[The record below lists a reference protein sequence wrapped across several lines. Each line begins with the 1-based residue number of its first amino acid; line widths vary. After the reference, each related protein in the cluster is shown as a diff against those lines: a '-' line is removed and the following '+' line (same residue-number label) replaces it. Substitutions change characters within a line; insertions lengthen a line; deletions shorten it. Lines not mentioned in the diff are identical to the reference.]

1 MNKIKDICRKRCVS
15 FSFILRIV
23 MIISLILA
31 IWKKDYV
38 WVVGTFIGI
47 FISILPSILKRD
59 TKFTLPWIL
68 DFLIA
73 LVTILHMGGRLLD
86 FYYTIENYQIITRF
100 FISILVAF
108 ISLAMIYVLD
118 EHWDGL
124 KMDKYAMGFL
134 TIIFTMTIGVFLE
147 FIKWINITGE
157 YYVRSNQVLM
167 VNLSADTIAGIII
180 AIIGVNLIKSGRFEK
195 ITDEFGN
202 QIDEMVI
209 DKLERRQRN
218 KKINREQ

>member
-1 MNKIKDICRKRCVS
+1 MIKIRDLCKIKCVS
-15 FSFILRIV
+15 FNFIFRIV

-38 WVVGTFIGI
+38 WVAGTFIGF

-59 TKFTLPWIL
+59 IKFTLPWIL
-68 DFLIA
+68 DLLIA

-100 FISILVAF
+100 FISLLVAF
-108 ISLAMIYVLD
+108 IGLAMIYVLD

-124 KMDKYAMGFL
+124 TMNKYAMAFV
-134 TIIFTMTIGVFLE
+134 TVIFTMGVGVFLE
-147 FIKWINITGE
+147 FIKWINITGT

-167 VNLSADTIAGIII
+167 LNLSADTVAGIII
-180 AIIGVNLIKSGRFEK
+180 AIIGVSLIKSGRFEK
-195 ITDEFGN
+195 MTDEFGN
-202 QIDEMVI
+202 QIDKMVI
-209 DKLERRQRN
+209 ERLE
-218 KKINREQ
+218 NRVRKGEK

>member
-1 MNKIKDICRKRCVS
+1 MNKIKDICRKKCVS

-31 IWKKDYV
+31 IWRKDYV
-38 WVVGTFIGI
+38 WVAGTFIGI

-59 TKFTLPWIL
+59 TKFTLPWVL

-86 FYYTIENYQIITRF
+86 FYYTIENYQIVTRF

-108 ISLAMIYVLD
+108 IGLAMIYVLD

-124 KMDKYAMGFL
+124 KMDKYAMGFVTVVF
-134 TIIFTMTIGVFLE
+134 TISIGVFLE
-147 FIKWINITGE
+147 FIKFINITGT
-157 YYVRSNQVLM
+157 YYVRSNHVLM
-167 VNLSADTIAGIII
+167 LNLSADMVAGIVI
-180 AIIGVNLIKSGRFEK
+180 AIIGVNLIKSGRFDK

-202 QIDEMVI
+202 QIDKMVI
-209 DKLERRQRN
+209 DKLENRNRN
-218 KKINREQ
+218 KKINKGQ